1 MENYQVELS
10 KNINVPGIVSK
21 LFRNRLFRMVVN
33 ILLSTI
39 DKNDGIEDENN
50 NENLNFV
57 LSRNEDLNDQ
67 TNNCSQAG
75 KNDVGMD
82 IGERREHWDKITTF
96 QNTYNPT

>member
-1 MENYQVELS
+1 MYHRLAGDDYLSDLWKNYQVELS

-50 NENLNFV
+50 KKILKNV
-57 LSRNEDLNDQ
+57 LTKNQDLNDQ
-67 TNNCSQAG
+67 KINCHQIQ
-75 KNDVGMD
+75 KVQC
-82 IGERREHWDKITTF
+82 WC
-96 QNTYNPT
+96 

>member
-1 MENYQVELS
+1 MYHRLAGDDYLSDLWKNYQVELS

-50 NENLNFV
+50 NENMYSVITRNKYLN
-57 LSRNEDLNDQ
+57 NQ
-67 TNNCSQAG
+67 TVVC
-75 KNDVGMD
+75 
-82 IGERREHWDKITTF
+82 I
-96 QNTYNPT
+96 